1 MAGAA
6 QQISSIPDMPS
17 PVPTVGAGRETG
29 EDPAPTGYRVTSPRA
44 GAVGRGVHRRLLHGG
59 KKGGLAVGPT
69 KRGKGTKILAICT
82 DHSLPLAVSIQSASP
97 HESQLV
103 EEVLGQSFLDE
114 LPERLIGDTAYDSD
128 PLDDYLLETY
138 DIELI
143 APHKCNRKR
152 FTQDGR
158 PFRRYRRRWCVERLF
173 AWLHWFRRLVIRWEY
188 HAENFL
194 GMVQLGCIKIL
205 LRHI

>member
-1 MAGAA
+1 MGVGDRSPVAGAA

-44 GAVGRGVHRRLLHGG
+44 GAVGRGGHRALLHGG

-103 EEVLGQSFLDE
+103 EELLGQRFLDV
-114 LPERLIGDTAYDSD
+114 LPERLIGDAAYDSA
-128 PLDDYLLETY
+128 PLDDY
-138 DIELI
+138 
-143 APHKCNRKR
+143 
-152 FTQDGR
+152 
-158 PFRRYRRRWCVERLF
+158 
-173 AWLHWFRRLVIRWEY
+173 
-188 HAENFL
+188 
-194 GMVQLGCIKIL
+194 
-205 LRHI
+205 